1 MVGPNV
7 AIRKAGVPK
16 QAVAVCS
23 CQGVFAVRSPPR
35 AVGENPTATILTMI
49 VFADGSKV
57 TDRAD
62 PPHRVTRTGN
72 SNGASPGWDCT
83 GLLDL
88 GAVLGPQPV
97 A

>member
-7 AIRKAGVPK
+7 AIREAGRPK
-16 QAVAVCS
+16 TGRGSVLLPGC
-23 CQGVFAVRSPPR
+23 VRRSPR
-35 AVGENPTATILTMI
+35 AVGEDPAATILTMI

-62 PPHRVTRTGN
+62 PHRVTRTGN

-83 GLLDL
+83 GLLD
-88 GAVLGPQPV
+88 PV
-97 A
+97 C